1 MIGKSFSGIDE
12 CYVCGK
18 ILKWTKV
25 ADTGRGSIVV
35 YEVPDVRANAFA
47 IGKNDDGS
55 IKFEVECTCLNC
67 RTINRFIKSISI

>member
-12 CYVCGK
+12 FYVCGK

-47 IGKNDDGS
+47 IEKNDDGS
-55 IKFEVECTCLNC
+55 IKFEVECTCPNC

>member
-47 IGKNDDGS
+47 IGKNYDGS
-55 IKFEVECTCLNC
+55 IKFEVECTCPNC

>member
-25 ADTGRGSIVV
+25 ADTGRGSVV
-35 YEVPDVRANAFA
+35 IGRVPEVRANAFA

-55 IKFEVECTCLNC
+55 IKFEVECTCPDC
-67 RTINRFIKSISI
+67 RTINRFVKDINV

>member
-47 IGKNDDGS
+47 IGKNDYGS
-55 IKFEVECTCLNC
+55 IKFEVECTCPNC

>member
-1 MIGKSFSGIDE
+1 MIGKSLSGIDE

-25 ADTGRGSIVV
+25 ADAERGSMVV
-35 YEVPDVRANAFA
+35 KANAFA

-55 IKFEVECTCLNC
+55 IEFEIECTCPKC
-67 RTINRFIKSISI
+67 RTINKFYKEFVV

>member
-35 YEVPDVRANAFA
+35 YEVPDVRAK
-47 IGKNDDGS
+47 IGRAH
-55 IKFEVECTCLNC
+55 V
-67 RTINRFIKSISI
+67 

>member
-1 MIGKSFSGIDE
+1 MVRKSFEGTNQ

-25 ADTGRGSIVV
+25 ADAGRGSVVIGIVP
-35 YEVPDVRANAFA
+35 ELEANAFA

-55 IKFEVECTCLNC
+55 IKFEVECTCPNC
-67 RTINRFIKSISI
+67 RTINRFVKDINV

>member
-12 CYVCGK
+12 CNVCGK
-18 ILKWTKV
+18 IFKWTKV

-55 IKFEVECTCLNC
+55 IKFEVECTCPNC

>member
-18 ILKWTKV
+18 ILKSTKV

-55 IKFEVECTCLNC
+55 IKFEVECTCPNC